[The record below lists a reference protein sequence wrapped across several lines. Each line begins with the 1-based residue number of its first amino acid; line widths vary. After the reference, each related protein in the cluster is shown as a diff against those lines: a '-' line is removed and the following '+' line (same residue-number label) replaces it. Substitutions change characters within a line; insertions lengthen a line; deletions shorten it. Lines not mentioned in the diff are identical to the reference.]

1 LFSFVVS
8 LFLGGFGVDFWGAFW
23 DGFWDGFWGVF
34 WAVFWAV
41 FGLFFGLF
49 FGCFFGRFF
58 AAGFFLVGLCGLLR
72 SYTLATG
79 LILKVAL
86 RASKLRT
93 LVFFV
98 ALFKGFHGKAQDSE

>member
-23 DGFWDGFWGVF
+23 DGFWG
-34 WAVFWAV
+34 VFWAV

-49 FGCFFGRFF
+49 FGCFFGRFL